1 VTTNKKAVASDT
13 YANHIT
19 ASRIWTGISHTIVPP
34 PGPTPWNATV
44 AGDPTSTHCA
54 HSFYLAAWDRVING
68 WGFVHGPATYQKY
81 ITIML

>member
-1 VTTNKKAVASDT
+1 MAVASDS
-13 YANHIT
+13 YANHI
-19 ASRIWTGISHTIVPP
+19 AANGIWQGITSIAVPP

-68 WGFVHGPATYQKY
+68 WGYVHGPATYQKF